1 MALVDLFK
9 PRGKNGFGST
19 STAELVTEGLDLT
32 GKRVLITGVN
42 SGLGAES
49 ARVLSMRG
57 AHILGTARSQEK
69 ATAACAPLSSATPL
83 VCELTNLRSVAQCAA
98 NVGEIGKPL
107 DVIIC
112 NAGVMAPPKLE
123 TIEGVERQFF
133 TNHIGHFTLVTKL
146 LDQLSETARVVI
158 VSSYGHTLA
167 PPIAGINF
175 DNLDGSQGYIPF
187 REYGQSKLANI
198 LFAFALA
205 RRFEGT
211 ERCANAIHPGVV
223 DTNLGREMGA
233 LDKMWKATKPLY
245 TKSPAAGAATQC
257 YVAAHPDVQGE
268 SGAYFA
274 DCNRKR
280 CSAKANDKALGERL
294 WTTSEQIVSR
304 VLS

>member
-1 MALVDLFK
+1 MSFVDLFK

-19 STAELVTEGLDLT
+19 STAEQVTEGLDLT
-32 GKRVLITGVN
+32 GKRILITGVN

-57 AHILGTARSQEK
+57 AHILGAARSQEK
-69 ATAACAPLSSATPL
+69 AEAACASLPSATPV
-83 VCELTNLRSVAQCAA
+83 VCELTDLRSVARCAEE
-98 NVGEIGKPL
+98 VGKSGKPL
-107 DVIIC
+107 DVVLC

-123 TIEGVERQFF
+123 TIEGVERQLF
-133 TNHIGHFTLVTKL
+133 TNHIGHFTLVTRL
-146 LDQLSETARVVI
+146 LPHLSEAARVVV

-167 PPIAGINF
+167 PPLAGINF
-175 DNLDGSQGYIPF
+175 DNLDGRQGYIPF

-205 RRFEGT
+205 RRFEGSA
-211 ERCANAIHPGVV
+211 RCANAIHPGVV

-233 LDKMWKATKPLY
+233 LDKVWKATKPLY
-245 TKSPAAGAATQC
+245 TKSPGAGAATQC
-257 YVAAHPDVQGE
+257 YVVAHPDLEGE

-280 CSAKANDKALGERL
+280 CSAKARDEALGERL
-294 WTTSEQIVSR
+294 WTTSEQIVAR